1 MVDPIGSIT
10 IDLNRDR
17 DQVFG
22 TAPASIMEGDGAVA
36 EGEERREGG

>member
-1 MVDPIGSIT
+1 MDPVCYIT

-22 TAPASIMEGDGAVA
+22 TAPASILEGDGAVA